1 MAIMRWVDPFKELS
15 AIHERMN
22 QLFDETFLPARGS
35 GSEAAP
41 AAAMWSPA
49 VDIYESGDDIVV
61 KAEIAG
67 IDKDEVAVE
76 VKDGIL
82 TLRGERKFEKEEKEE
97 NYHRIERSYGTF
109 VRSFALPSSV
119 DPEKV
124 RAALKDGVLE
134 VRIGK
139 REQAKPRKVKV
150 AVN

>member
-15 AIHERMN
+15 AIHDRMN
-22 QLFDETFLPARGS
+22 QLFDEAFLPAQ

-41 AAAMWSPA
+41 ATAMWSPA

-61 KAEIAG
+61 KAEVPG
-67 IDKDEVAVE
+67 IDRDGVAVE

-109 VRSFALPSSV
+109 VRSFALPSSA

-124 RAALKDGVLE
+124 EAALRDGVLE

-150 AVN
+150 TVN

>member
-35 GSEAAP
+35 EAAP

-61 KAEIAG
+61 KAEIPG
-67 IDKDEVAVE
+67 IEKGDVAVE

-82 TLRGERKFEKEEKEE
+82 TLRGERKFEREEKEE

-109 VRSFALPSSV
+109 VRSFALPSSA

-124 RAALKDGVLE
+124 QAALKEGVLE

-139 REQAKPRKVKV
+139 KEQAKPRKVKV
-150 AVN
+150 TVN

>member
-1 MAIMRWVDPFKELS
+1 MAIIRWVDPLKELS

-22 QLFDETFLPARGS
+22 QLFDETFLPARAS
-35 GSEAAP
+35 DAAP

-49 VDIYESGDDIVV
+49 VDIYEVGDDIVV
-61 KAEIAG
+61 KAEVPG
-67 IDKDEVAVE
+67 IDRDDVGVE

-82 TLRGERKFEKEEKEE
+82 TLRGARKFEKGEKEE
-97 NYHRIERSYGTF
+97 NFHRIERSYGAF
-109 VRSFALPSSV
+109 VRSFALPSSA

-124 RAALKDGVLE
+124 GAALRDGVLE

-139 REQAKPRKVKV
+139 KDNAKLRKVKV

>member
-1 MAIMRWVDPFKELS
+1 MAIMRFVGPFKELS

-22 QLFDETFLPARGS
+22 QLFDETFLPAR

-61 KAEIAG
+61 KAEVPG
-67 IDKDEVAVE
+67 MDREDVAVE

-82 TLRGERKFEKEEKEE
+82 TLRGDRKFEKEAKEE

-124 RAALKDGVLE
+124 RAGLKDGVLE
-134 VRIGK
+134 VRLSK
-139 REQAKPRKVKV
+139 KEQAKPRKVQV
-150 AVN
+150 TVN

>member
-1 MAIMRWVDPFKELS
+1 MAIMRWVDPFKVLS

-22 QLFDETFLPARGS
+22 QLFDETFLPAQ

-61 KAEIAG
+61 RAEIPG
-67 IDKDEVAVE
+67 IDRDDVAVE

-109 VRSFALPSSV
+109 VRSFALPSSA

-124 RAALKDGVLE
+124 QAALKEGVLE

-139 REQAKPRKVKV
+139 KEQAKPRKVKV
-150 AVN
+150 TVN

>member
-1 MAIMRWVDPFKELS
+1 MAIIRWVDPFKELS
-15 AIHERMN
+15 AIHDRMN
-22 QLFDETFLPARGS
+22 QLFDETFLPSRA
-35 GSEAAP
+35 SEAGP

-49 VDIYESGDDIVV
+49 VDIYESGEEIVV
-61 KAEIAG
+61 KAEVPGIAR
-67 IDKDEVAVE
+67 DDVVVE

-82 TLRGERKFEKEEKEE
+82 TLRGERKFAKEQDAE

-124 RAALKDGVLE
+124 HAALKDGVLE
-134 VRIGK
+134 VK
-139 REQAKPRKVKV
+139 LSKKEEAKPRKVKV

>member
-15 AIHERMN
+15 AIHDRMN
-22 QLFDETFLPARGS
+22 QLFDETFLPGR

-49 VDIYESGDDIVV
+49 VDVYESGDDIVV
-61 KAEIAG
+61 KAEIPG
-67 IDKDEVAVE
+67 IDRDDVAVE

-119 DPEKV
+119 DTEKV
-124 RAALKDGVLE
+124 EASLKDGVLE
-134 VRIGK
+134 VK
-139 REQAKPRKVKV
+139 LSKKELAKPRKVKV
-150 AVN
+150 TVN

>member
-1 MAIMRWVDPFKELS
+1 MAIIRWVDPFKELS

-22 QLFDETFLPARGS
+22 QLFDETFLPGR

-61 KAEIAG
+61 KAEVPG
-67 IDKDEVAVE
+67 IDKGEVAVE

-82 TLRGERKFEKEEKEE
+82 TLRGERRFEKEEKEE

-109 VRSFALPSSV
+109 VRSFGLPSSV

-124 RAALKDGVLE
+124 RAALKEGVLE

-139 REQAKPRKVKV
+139 KEQAKPRKV
-150 AVN
+150 

>member
-35 GSEAAP
+35 EAAP
-41 AAAMWSPA
+41 AAAMWSPT
-49 VDIYESGDDIVV
+49 VDIYESGEDIVV
-61 KAEIAG
+61 KAEIPG
-67 IDKDEVAVE
+67 IDRDDVAVE

-82 TLRGERKFEKEEKEE
+82 TLRGERKFEKEENEE

-119 DPEKV
+119 DAEKV

-134 VRIGK
+134 VRLSK
-139 REQAKPRKVKV
+139 KEQAKPRKVQV
-150 AVN
+150 TVN

>member
-1 MAIMRWVDPFKELS
+1 MAIIRWVDPFKELS

-22 QLFDETFLPARGS
+22 QLFDETFLPTRGT
-35 GSEAAP
+35 EAAP

-61 KAEIAG
+61 KAEVPGIA
-67 IDKDEVAVE
+67 KDDVAVE

-119 DPEKV
+119 DPERV
-124 RAALKDGVLE
+124 QAALKEGVLE

-139 REQAKPRKVKV
+139 KEQAKLRKVKV

>member
-15 AIHERMN
+15 AIHDRMN
-22 QLFDETFLPARGS
+22 QLFDETFLPARA
-35 GSEAAP
+35 SEAAP

-61 KAEIAG
+61 KAEVPG
-67 IDKDEVAVE
+67 IDRDAVAVE
-76 VKDGIL
+76 VKDAIL
-82 TLRGERKFEKEEKEE
+82 TLRGERKFEKPEEKEE

-109 VRSFALPSSV
+109 VRSFSLPSAA

-124 RAALKDGVLE
+124 AASLRDGVLE

-139 REQAKPRKVKV
+139 RDAAKPRKVKV
-150 AVN
+150 TVN

>member
-22 QLFDETFLPARGS
+22 QLFDETFLAARA
-35 GSEAAP
+35 SEAAP
-41 AAAMWSPA
+41 AAATWSPA
-49 VDIYESGDDIVV
+49 VDIYESGEDIVV
-61 KAEIAG
+61 KAEIPG
-67 IDKDEVAVE
+67 IDGDDVAVE

-109 VRSFALPSSV
+109 VRSFALPTSV
-119 DPEKV
+119 DSEKV

-134 VRIGK
+134 VRLSK
-139 REQAKPRKVKV
+139 KEQAKPRKVQV
-150 AVN
+150 TVN

>member
-15 AIHERMN
+15 EIHDRMN
-22 QLFDETFLPARGS
+22 QLFDETFLPARA
-35 GSEAAP
+35 SEAAT

-49 VDIYESGDDIVV
+49 VDIYESGDDIVL
-61 KAEIAG
+61 KAEIPG
-67 IDKDEVAVE
+67 IDRDAVAVE

-82 TLRGERKFEKEEKEE
+82 TLRGERKFEKEQEEE

-124 RAALKDGVLE
+124 HAALKDGVLE
-134 VRIGK
+134 VK
-139 REQAKPRKVKV
+139 LSKKEQAKPRKVKV
-150 AVN
+150 TVN

>member
-15 AIHERMN
+15 AIHDRMN
-22 QLFDETFLPARGS
+22 QLFDETFLPAQ

-41 AAAMWSPA
+41 ATAMWAPA

-61 KAEIAG
+61 KAEIPG
-67 IDKDEVAVE
+67 IDRDGVAVE

-109 VRSFALPSSV
+109 VRSFALPSSA

-124 RAALKDGVLE
+124 EAALKDGVLE

-150 AVN
+150 TVN

>member
-1 MAIMRWVDPFKELS
+1 MAIMRWVDPFRELS

-22 QLFDETFLPARGS
+22 QLFDETFLPTR

-61 KAEIAG
+61 KAEIPG
-67 IDKDEVAVE
+67 IDRDEVAVE
-76 VKDGIL
+76 IKDGIL

-119 DPEKV
+119 DPEKIQ
-124 RAALKDGVLE
+124 AALKEGVLE

-139 REQAKPRKVKV
+139 REQAKPRKVTV

>member
-35 GSEAAP
+35 EAAP

-61 KAEIAG
+61 KAEIPG
-67 IDKDEVAVE
+67 IDRDDVAVE

-82 TLRGERKFEKEEKEE
+82 TLRGDRKFEKEEKEE

-109 VRSFALPSSV
+109 VRSFALPSSM

-124 RAALKDGVLE
+124 QAALKEGVLE

-139 REQAKPRKVKV
+139 KEQAKPRKVKV
-150 AVN
+150 TVN

>member
-1 MAIMRWVDPFKELS
+1 MAIMRFVGPFKELS

-22 QLFDETFLPARGS
+22 QLFDETFLPAR

-61 KAEIAG
+61 KAEVPG
-67 IDKDEVAVE
+67 MDREDVAVE

-82 TLRGERKFEKEEKEE
+82 TLRGERKFEKEAKEE

-119 DPEKV
+119 DPERV
-124 RAALKDGVLE
+124 RAGLKDGVLE
-134 VRIGK
+134 VRLSK
-139 REQAKPRKVKV
+139 KEQAKPRKVQV
-150 AVN
+150 TVN

>member
-22 QLFDETFLPARGS
+22 QLFDETFLPARA
-35 GSEAAP
+35 SEAAP

-49 VDIYESGDDIVV
+49 VDIYESGDEIVV
-61 KAEIAG
+61 KAEVPG
-67 IDKDEVAVE
+67 IDRDAVAVE

-82 TLRGERKFEKEEKEE
+82 TLRGERKFEKEESEE

-109 VRSFALPSSV
+109 VRSFALPSST
-119 DPEKV
+119 DPDKV
-124 RAALKDGVLE
+124 EAALRDGVLE

-139 REQAKPRKVKV
+139 KEQAKPRKVKV